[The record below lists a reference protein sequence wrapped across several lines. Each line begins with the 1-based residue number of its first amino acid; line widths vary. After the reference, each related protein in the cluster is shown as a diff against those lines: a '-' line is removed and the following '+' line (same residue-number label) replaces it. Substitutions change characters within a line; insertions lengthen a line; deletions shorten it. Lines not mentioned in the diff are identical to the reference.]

1 MRYSIG
7 QAAKITGLSTHT
19 LRYYEKEGLLPFV
32 QKSRSG
38 LRIFSE
44 SDIGWINM
52 IECLKGVGMSL
63 KGIKQYIDWYQ
74 EGDTTLELRLQMF
87 IKQKQ
92 NLLQQME
99 QLKHH
104 MEKIDY
110 KINLYTEAAK
120 LGSLEKAAE
129 LPHIKE
135 EKEKVY
141 QVA

>member
-1 MRYSIG
+1 MKYSIG

-38 LRIFSE
+38 LRIFQE

-74 EGDTTLELRLQMF
+74 EGDSTLEKRLQMF
-87 IKQKQ
+87 TSQKQ

-99 QLKHH
+99 QLGHH
-104 MEKIDY
+104 MEKINY
-110 KINLYTEAAK
+110 KINLYTEAVK
-120 LGSLEKAAE
+120 LGSLNKAIQQ
-129 LPHIKE
+129 PHIKE
-135 EKEKVY
+135 EKVKVY
-141 QVA
+141 QAA